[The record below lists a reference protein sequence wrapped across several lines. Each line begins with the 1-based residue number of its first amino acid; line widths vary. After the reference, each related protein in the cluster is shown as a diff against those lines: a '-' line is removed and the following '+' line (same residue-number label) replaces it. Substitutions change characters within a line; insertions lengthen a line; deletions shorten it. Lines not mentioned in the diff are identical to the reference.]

1 MVEPNEPRFASTVER
16 ECARLF
22 DHLGVAWQYEP
33 DTFVLQRDELGR
45 VREAFTPDF
54 YLPDLGVYLEIT
66 TMRQA
71 LVTRKQRKVRRLQEL
86 RPDLRV
92 KLFARRDLERLVA
105 CHAITLD
112 AAAA

>member
-1 MVEPNEPRFASTVER
+1 VVERPDPGFASAVER

-22 DHLGVAWQYEP
+22 DHLGIAWQYEP
-33 DTFVLQRDELGR
+33 DTFVLERDEQGR

-54 YLPDLGVYLEIT
+54 YLPELNIYLEIT

-71 LVTRKQRKVRRLQEL
+71 LVTRKQHKVRRLQEL

-92 KLFARRDLERLVA
+92 KLFARRDVERLVA
-105 CHAITLD
+105 CHGISLGD
-112 AAAA
+112 AAA

>member
-1 MVEPNEPRFASTVER
+1 MEHREPRFASAVER

-22 DHLGVAWQYEP
+22 DHLGVAWEYEP
-33 DTFVLQRDELGR
+33 ATFVLERDEQGR

-54 YLPDLGVYLEIT
+54 FLPELNTYLEIT

-71 LVTRKQRKVRRLQEL
+71 LVTRKQRKVRRLQQL
-86 RPDLRV
+86 RPDVRV
-92 KLFARRDLERLVA
+92 KLFARRDVERLVA

-112 AAAA
+112 ATAA